1 MIHLLGQVTTNGA
14 DPVSYSPLAIVGSV
28 VAFLLWRLKS
38 TDADDRKRID
48 DCEARLAVKDSV
60 IASKD
65 AEIKEQRSM
74 KHQAL
79 NRLAGVTGTLSLVGR
94 LAPNCTCG
102 AMEPVRPLLTEMTK
116 ENPL

>member
-1 MIHLLGQVTTNGA
+1 MMHLLGQVPGNG
-14 DPVSYSPLAIVGSV
+14 DPASYSPLAIVASV

-38 TDADDRKRID
+38 TDADDRKRIV
-48 DCEARLAVKDSV
+48 DCEARLAAKDAV
-60 IASKD
+60 ISSKD
-65 AEIKEQRSM
+65 QEIIDQRSM

-79 NRLAGVTGTLSLVGR
+79 NRLAGLTGTLSLVGR

-102 AMEPVRPLLTEMTK
+102 AMEPVQPLLSQMTK